1 MLYLFFGSDREAAKA
16 ALDKA
21 LGKKTNIV
29 RITDA
34 NSVADLQAALRG
46 AGMFGEKKVVVLDS
60 AFANE
65 EMRDIILRELPHI
78 GESEEVFYI
87 LEGKLDADTRKK
99 IEKHAGKTEK
109 FDAKK
114 EKEGGE
120 IFSLAYA
127 LKRGDKKAL
136 WVGYQRALL
145 NDAATEAIHG
155 ILFWGAKDM
164 HMKTKGA
171 EQARA
176 AKLVAELAELP
187 HEARRSGFEFE
198 YALEKYILSVG
209 NTERS
214 RSINKS

>member
-1 MLYLFFGSDREAAKA
+1 MLYLFFGTDREAASA
-16 ALDKA
+16 ALAKA
-21 LGKKTNIV
+21 LGKYANVV

-34 NSVADLQAALRG
+34 NSLSDLEAALRG
-46 AGMFGEKKVVVLDS
+46 AGMFGEKRTVVLDS
-60 AFANE
+60 VFGNE
-65 EMRDIILRELPHI
+65 EMRDVVLRQLAAL
-78 GESEEVFYI
+78 GESEEQFYL
-87 LEGKLDADTRKK
+87 LEGKLDADTRKR
-99 IEKHAGKTEK
+99 IEKHAEKAEK

-114 EKEGGE
+114 ERESGE

-145 NDAATEAIHG
+145 DDAAPEAIHG

-171 EQARA
+171 EQMRA
-176 AKLVAELAELP
+176 AKLLAELAELP

-198 YALEKYILSVG
+198 YALEKYILGVG
-209 NTERS
+209 NTEQR
-214 RSINKS
+214 RSINKA